1 MLVAII
7 VVISILSTAVFVR
20 AFSFDS
26 PQNGDIVSFGSYPQ
40 SEVKDENLLKELN
53 KLSLSWKS
61 YDYYSGNDVNGDGIG
76 DYGSMNKRTVY
87 KYADLFYEGERYR
100 AVLFSQY
107 RPYVPFGSTSSKA
120 TNNYQI
126 ENGYFVNNTYFFKYE
141 PLMWRVLDA
150 DDGLLLSEKIIDCQP
165 FSNTVYM
172 YGSDDNYAY
181 AFWDNASHTCYY
193 NNYSNSSL
201 RKWLNDNFYNTSFYD
216 YQKYNIKTI
225 HLDNSMYN
233 KKMAI
238 YSSKDTDDNVFL
250 LSFDDLKNK
259 SYSFSETNSEYD
271 PNRRAKG
278 TDYAKCQGLSVYR
291 NENSAYNGCS
301 TWYLRTAGM
310 ISNYVC
316 NVRYN
321 GFLAHSFFTEYGN
334 DGIRPAIKLKS
345 LKNLDCN
352 HYIKH
357 NVEKSTCVTNG
368 KEYDYC
374 VLCGNKYDKKIL
386 PLSGEHFFGEWKI
399 IKTPTLS
406 QKGIEERKCK
416 YCDKTEQREILSKAT
431 GLYKVDGEWRYYKD
445 GKFDPN
451 FSGRVDTQYGRRTI
465 KNGSP
470 SAFFKFMALSDF
482 GLSIMEFFANIF

>member
-1 MLVAII
+1 MKKKRIKIKMLVAII

-225 HLDNSMYN
+225 VSLNPIMIDGTGMCGGCRLTLHRDGENITKFACVDGPDFNGYEV
-233 KKMAI
+233 
-238 YSSKDTDDNVFL
+238 D
-250 LSFDDLKNK
+250 FDEAMSRGATYKP
-259 SYSFSETNSEYD
+259 FEREAHE
-271 PNRRAKG
+271 R
-278 TDYAKCQGLSVYR
+278 
-291 NENSAYNGCS
+291 
-301 TWYLRTAGM
+301 
-310 ISNYVC
+310 VC
-316 NVRYN
+316 N
-321 GFLAHSFFTEYGN
+321 L
-334 DGIRPAIKLKS
+334 
-345 LKNLDCN
+345 
-352 HYIKH
+352 
-357 NVEKSTCVTNG
+357 
-368 KEYDYC
+368 
-374 VLCGNKYDKKIL
+374 
-386 PLSGEHFFGEWKI
+386 
-399 IKTPTLS
+399 
-406 QKGIEERKCK
+406 
-416 YCDKTEQREILSKAT
+416 
-431 GLYKVDGEWRYYKD
+431 
-445 GKFDPN
+445 
-451 FSGRVDTQYGRRTI
+451 
-465 KNGSP
+465 
-470 SAFFKFMALSDF
+470 FKQ
-482 GLSIMEFFANIF
+482 EVK